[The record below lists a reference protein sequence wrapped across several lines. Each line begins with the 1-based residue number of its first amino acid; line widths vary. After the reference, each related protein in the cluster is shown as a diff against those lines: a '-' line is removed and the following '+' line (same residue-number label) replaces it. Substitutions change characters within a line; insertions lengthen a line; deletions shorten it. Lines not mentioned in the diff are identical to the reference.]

1 LSRRAKVSST
11 MDHRSGDLI
20 YLPQGCVL
28 YNQSHLG
35 YFRTSRPEMGMV
47 VEEQS
52 RDGDSY
58 RIFCM
63 GAVYVA
69 HADQIKRLTE
79 REKTRC

>member
-1 LSRRAKVSST
+1 
-11 MDHRSGDLI
+11 
-20 YLPQGCVL
+20 
-28 YNQSHLG
+28 
-35 YFRTSRPEMGMV
+35 MGMV

-52 RDGDSY
+52 KEGDSY

-79 REKTRC
+79 RKRKKC